1 VKLFGATEMMDY
13 RVITATGQYQ
23 LKEQVIE
30 MIKLGWRPQGGVSF
44 VYHSAYKETWAQAM
58 VKDE

>member
-1 VKLFGATEMMDY
+1 MMDY
-13 RVITATGQYQ
+13 RVITATDQYQ

-44 VYHSAYKETWAQAM
+44 VYHSSHKETWAQVM
-58 VKDE
+58 VKE

>member
-1 VKLFGATEMMDY
+1 MMDY
-13 RVITATGQYQ
+13 RVITATDQYQ

-58 VKDE
+58 VKQERD

>member
-1 VKLFGATEMMDY
+1 MINYHIVESSNRYDLATEVNDW
-13 RVITATGQYQ
+13 IAA
-23 LKEQVIE
+23 
-30 MIKLGWRPQGGVSF
+30 GWKPQGGVAL